1 MLADFRL
8 KQNFFVADAIRADAK
23 APHTAGKSRQA
34 TKLPFQQIK
43 LSIRPD
49 IGTCRQSGCWSKLA
63 AAGSSRLMMMICA
76 PAAWKLVLAGRLQD
90 VFGNMTTREI
100 ADATGHNRE
109 TVRRFLASGSP
120 SVAFLVDTSRASGVS
135 VDWLLGLRSAK
146 H

>member
-1 MLADFRL
+1 MG
-8 KQNFFVADAIRADAK
+8 V
-23 APHTAGKSRQA
+23 
-34 TKLPFQQIK
+34 
-43 LSIRPD
+43 
-49 IGTCRQSGCWSKLA
+49 RQSQLLHTFVPLALATAKQHARKVHKKRTAEAKGGARKPRKPKPTGSKR
-63 AAGSSRLMMMICA
+63 SA